1 MKTRILY
8 NQWQVV
14 NVFIATSVSSNI
26 IEVATR
32 ITKDLSGLPE
42 LLAQTVPT
50 VCSGLYGTNFKFIIF

>member
-1 MKTRILY
+1 
-8 NQWQVV
+8 V

-50 VCSGLYGTNFKFIIF
+50 VCSVHVGTILIIIL